1 MIRVLVVDDHAV
13 VRGGLEELLR
23 GPEDIALVGSCADG
37 ERAIETA
44 LAQRPD
50 VVLMDLQM
58 PGLDGI
64 KTTARMRELL
74 PGLQVVVLTSF
85 SDRERILNAL
95 EAGAVGYLLKD
106 AEPEEVLAG
115 IRAAAR
121 GESPIAPKAARALLE
136 AHVGRP
142 DEPQLS
148 ARERE
153 ILALVAAG
161 LPNKVIGQQ
170 LGIAEKTV
178 KVHLTTVYRAIGVHD
193 RVQAALWA
201 RERGLTSS

>member
-13 VRGGLEELLR
+13 VRRGLEELLR
-23 GPEDIALVGSCADG
+23 SSDDIELAGSVADG
-37 ERAIETA
+37 AKGIEVA
-44 LAQRPD
+44 LTQRPD

-58 PGLDGI
+58 PGMDGI
-64 KTTARMRELL
+64 EATSRLRELL
-74 PGLQVVVLTSF
+74 PGAQVVALTSF
-85 SDRERILNAL
+85 SDRELILNAL
-95 EAGAVGYLLKD
+95 DAGAVGYLLKD
-106 AEPEEVLAG
+106 SEPDELLAG

-121 GESPIAPKAARALLE
+121 GESPIAPKAARTLVE
-136 AHVGRP
+136 AHVGRW

-161 LPNKVIGQQ
+161 LPNKVIGQR

-178 KVHLTTVYRAIGVHD
+178 KVHLTTIYRTIGVHD

-201 RERGLTSS
+201 RERGFTQS